1 MTSLLSLDALDV
13 TFTRRGRSKMPVRAV
28 DRVSFDVTEGETV
41 GLIGES
47 GSGKTTI
54 GRAVLGLT
62 PVTGGHITF
71 RGEDITTLRAERRS
85 RFAGSLQAV
94 FQDPYGSLNP
104 ARAVGRSL
112 LEPLEAHAGR
122 RSADLSAEITRMLDE
137 VSLPAEAA
145 DRYPHAFSGGQRQRL
160 GIARAFAPTPQLV
173 VCDEATSAL
182 DVVTQAQILGLLQR
196 LGTETGVA
204 MLFIT
209 HNLPLVAYLAQRV
222 VVLYRGRVMERGPA
236 RDIHEHPLHPYTK
249 ALTLA
254 VPSSNPAVQRAR
266 RAERAEAVSV
276 NSANATA
283 PPAQGCPFAPRCPK
297 AADTCVTSRPA
308 DTPVGNRVIA
318 CHLFDSRSGH
328 PQAPAA
334 KGTT

>member
-1 MTSLLSLDALDV
+1 M
-13 TFTRRGRSKMPVRAV
+13 RAV
-28 DRVSFDVTEGETV
+28 DRVSFDVAEGETV

-62 PVTGGHITF
+62 QASDGRILY
-71 RGEDITTLRAERRS
+71 RGEDITRLRAEQHS
-85 RFAGSLQAV
+85 RFSGSQQAV

-104 ARAVGRSL
+104 ARTVGRSL
-112 LEPLEAHAGR
+112 AEPLEARDGR
-122 RSADLSAEITRMLDE
+122 RAAGSAAEIARMLGQ
-137 VSLPAEAA
+137 VSMPAEAA

-160 GIARAFAPTPQLV
+160 GIARAFATRPELV

-196 LGTETGVA
+196 LGAETGVA
-204 MLFIT
+204 LLFIA

-236 RDIHEHPLHPYTK
+236 QDVHEHPLHPYTK

-254 VPSSNPAVQRAR
+254 VPSSAPAVQRAR
-266 RAERAEAVSV
+266 RAERAEAVRE
-276 NSANATA
+276 NSANATE
-283 PPAQGCPFAPRCPK
+283 PPPLGCPFAPRCPSV
-297 AADTCVTSRPA
+297 ADVCMDSRPA
-308 DTPVGNRVIA
+308 DTPVGDRLIA
-318 CHLFDSRSGH
+318 CHLFDPRSGH
-328 PQAPAA
+328 PQATVT
-334 KGTT
+334 KEVV